1 MDKKL
6 YIDKWWGNY
15 IGSCDDS
22 LLLLDYFGNKKE
34 KNLSLSEILSDLH
47 IDTML
52 AENSV
57 NQGDAYFSIDESY
70 MPHFDLAIDVIIDL
84 STILLE
90 YIKNGEL
97 SISDFDES
105 SEYTNKIYISV
116 SEKELKLLLSGLK
129 HFIDAPYD
137 YELANYMD
145 ENSLKELVNDCQEVY
160 DALSSYERKTS

>member
-15 IGSCDDS
+15 IGGCDDS

-34 KNLSLSEILSDLH
+34 KNLKLSEILSDLH
-47 IDTML
+47 VDSML

-57 NQGDAYFSIDESY
+57 NQGDAYFSINESY
-70 MPHFDLAIDVIIDL
+70 VPHFDLAIDVIIDL
-84 STILLE
+84 SAILLE
-90 YIKNGEL
+90 CLKNGEV
-97 SISDFDES
+97 SITDLDES
-105 SEYTNKIYISV
+105 SEYSNKISISV
-116 SEKELKLLLSGLK
+116 SEKELLLLISGLK
-129 HFIDAPYD
+129 NFIDSPND

-160 DALSSYERKTS
+160 DALSSYVKP